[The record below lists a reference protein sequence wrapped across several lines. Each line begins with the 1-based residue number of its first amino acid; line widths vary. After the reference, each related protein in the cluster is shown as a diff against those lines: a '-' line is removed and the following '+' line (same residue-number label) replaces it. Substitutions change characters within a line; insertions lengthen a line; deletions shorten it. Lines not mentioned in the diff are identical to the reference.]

1 MKKGVYYF
9 LFAAVVVGSLMI
21 YYKLERDRKL
31 KNPSITDLA
40 VEPDVLMSTADRTF
54 HDKKEQAAIKFL
66 DDAIETMRLLEND
79 GDSISNAAIELAI
92 HDLEIVEEHIKS
104 DDINDDFMYEA
115 FADAMNSM
123 AFASLRISENFLR
136 DGKNEEAKVT
146 IKFAMDHLQNS
157 IFFARGEQKEDEIKI
172 AGHLQRIIKNH
183 LENDISEIDLVMAEI
198 DSVIQ
203 AHVIK

>member
-79 GDSISNAAIELAI
+79 GDSVSAMQRLNL
-92 HDLEIVEEHIKS
+92 L
-104 DDINDDFMYEA
+104 FM
-115 FADAMNSM
+115 
-123 AFASLRISENFLR
+123 I
-136 DGKNEEAKVT
+136 
-146 IKFAMDHLQNS
+146 
-157 IFFARGEQKEDEIKI
+157 
-172 AGHLQRIIKNH
+172 
-183 LENDISEIDLVMAEI
+183 
-198 DSVIQ
+198 
-203 AHVIK
+203 